1 MKEVMATTLQQAHSY
16 GSHPITV
23 NTRLPPVAIGHC
35 SGRREEL
42 TQCWPFF
49 GFMITLLLFFLAF
62 VG

>member
-16 GSHPITV
+16 GSHPITI

-42 TQCWPFF
+42 TFF

-62 VG
+62 IG